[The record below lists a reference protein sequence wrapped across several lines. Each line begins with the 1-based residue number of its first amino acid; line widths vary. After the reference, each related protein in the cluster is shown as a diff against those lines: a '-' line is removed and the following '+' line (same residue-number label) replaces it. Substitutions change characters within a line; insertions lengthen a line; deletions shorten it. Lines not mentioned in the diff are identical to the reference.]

1 MNLKTKQW
9 INLKT
14 PLQKFLTYGVR
25 LEKLHTNSWNT
36 KFNRMKKSK
45 KDKQL
50 ENLLFEVYEKGV
62 NNEDCDLT
70 AYIEKV
76 KKALTIV
83 EGIATIQLKSIW
95 NLNG

>member
-1 MNLKTKQW
+1 MDKRN
-9 INLKT
+9 
-14 PLQKFLTYGVR
+14 YG
-25 LEKLHTNSWNT
+25 T

-83 EGIATIQLKSIW
+83 EGIATIQLKSI
-95 NLNG
+95 

>member
-1 MNLKTKQW
+1 MDKRN
-9 INLKT
+9 
-14 PLQKFLTYGVR
+14 YG
-25 LEKLHTNSWNT
+25 T

-76 KKALTIV
+76 KV
-83 EGIATIQLKSIW
+83 EAFIMFY
-95 NLNG
+95 NGLHMNSYK